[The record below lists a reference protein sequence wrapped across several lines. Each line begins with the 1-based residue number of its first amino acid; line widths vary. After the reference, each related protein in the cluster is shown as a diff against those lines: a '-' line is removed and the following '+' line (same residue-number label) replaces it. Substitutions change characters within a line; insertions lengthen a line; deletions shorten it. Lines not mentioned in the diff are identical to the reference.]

1 MPEKFASCEHDHDCG
16 EHDCGVLWRLNQ
28 HIDTPKVRALNEAVP
43 GSCKELFRDWDD
55 RLDFSKCCSSEEDD
69 PELIIHVPFTSDV
82 KLKSICVIGGTDGSS
97 PSKLKVFVNREDIDF
112 TNVSDTPAVQEW
124 ELAENINGNLEYQTR
139 FTKFQSVSTLTMYF
153 PESFSGDSTMLHF
166 IGFKGEH
173 TGYERDKVCSF
184 VYEAKPLPEDHKT
197 EADKSFMKSIL

>member
-1 MPEKFASCEHDHDCG
+1 
-16 EHDCGVLWRLNQ
+16 
-28 HIDTPKVRALNEAVP
+28 
-43 GSCKELFRDWDD
+43 
-55 RLDFSKCCSSEEDD
+55 
-69 PELIIHVPFTSDV
+69 
-82 KLKSICVIGGTDGSS
+82 
-97 PSKLKVFVNREDIDF
+97 
-112 TNVSDTPAVQEW
+112 
-124 ELAENINGNLEYQTR
+124 
-139 FTKFQSVSTLTMYF
+139 MYF